1 MADEAEN
8 LVLIQLQGMRRE
20 MTALLERQLRD
31 RELLS
36 KVYSEVLALRTGV
49 QETRLTAPIA

>member
-49 QETRLTAPIA
+49 QETHLTAPIA